1 MKVRTDHFRFGVFC
15 LALAAGVCAG
25 PGAWGQAQNGGAA
38 APGAARVQM
47 PPVPVPGSP
56 VEPFRRLLAADATE
70 RERLLSLRPES
81 QREPFRA
88 ALREYDRLSPSERE
102 ARLQALELRFQIT
115 HLLRLPPEAR
125 TQAFARLPASYQPVV
140 RIRLDYWNR
149 FPSDVQKTFLAN
161 ERLMKII
168 TVVPAG
174 PPLPRVAT
182 NNSNQLARLNEAVL
196 NWNDLPE
203 TKRRL
208 AENRFKQMFEAGSV
222 GGITSSPVDRE
233 TMQRVMERFNHLT
246 PVRRTSCVTNFS
258 KFAAMSLEDRRAFL
272 QSAEEWQ
279 RMSLEDRQ
287 AWRDVVRHTPV
298 LPPPPPGY
306 RQLPP
311 LPVIGSRLGTTEV
324 NSAVQ

>member
-1 MKVRTDHFRFGVFC
+1 MRKRSRHFRSGLFC

-25 PGAWGQAQNGGAA
+25 PAAWGQAQSSGAA
-38 APGAARVQM
+38 TGVARVQT

-70 RERLLSLRPES
+70 RERLLALRQES

-88 ALREYDRLSPSERE
+88 ALREYDRLSPGERE
-102 ARLQALELRFQIT
+102 RRLQALELRFQIT

-125 TQAFARLPASYQPVV
+125 TQAFARLPAGYQPVV
-140 RIRLDYWNR
+140 RVRLDYWNQ
-149 FPSDVQKTFLAN
+149 FPSDVQKTFLTN

-174 PPLPRVAT
+174 PPLPRLPT
-182 NNSNQLARLNEAVL
+182 SSNQLGRLNEAVL

-208 AENRFKQMFEAGSV
+208 AENRFKQMFEAGSS

-233 TMQRVMERFNHLT
+233 TMQRVLERFNHLT
-246 PVRRTSCVTNFS
+246 PVRRSSCVTNFS
-258 KFAAMSLEDRRAFL
+258 RFAAMSLEERRAFL

-279 RMSLEDRQ
+279 RMNAEDRQ
-287 AWRDVVRHTPV
+287 AWRDLVKHT
-298 LPPPPPGY
+298 PPPPGY

-311 LPVIGSRLGTTEV
+311 LPVIGSRSGTSEV
-324 NSAVQ
+324 NSVIQ